1 MQKKILL
8 LGFLLLTSSFTV
20 ISCAEDD
27 GFGVEQ
33 TNNSVVSLTL
43 TGSNISE
50 YKTITIQATE
60 INTGS
65 IVTQTVENTNT
76 ILLDLPKGSYKI
88 VVNGDVISRE
98 NEKITVAS
106 TTRLD
111 VVNRVENFSIQLYAK
126 QFSDDFILEEIFF
139 AGVQTPEGKAYN
151 SSRYFKL
158 TNNTDKVLYA
168 DGVIIGQSEF
178 LTSVNNNVTPYD
190 KESYF
195 PIKGMMVL
203 PGSGTEYPVQPGDFI
218 VIADNA
224 INHHA
229 NNTNAFDLSNAN
241 FEFPNNNPAQ
251 GNVDNPAVPNVDVV
265 FTTYNFNMIF
275 LNNSGVEAYVL
286 ARFPEGEDR
295 TTFIANYKYDYS
307 FTNAT
312 GKVTSKSVY
321 KIPNTWI
328 VDGVNTASPDKLLH
342 LLTSSSIDG
351 GSTGVG
357 SSYQN
362 TDRYGKSIRRVVIG
376 QSVDGK
382 NVYKDTNDSSVDFIK
397 NAEPSLKNGIVH

>member
-224 INHHA
+224 INHH
-229 NNTNAFDLSNAN
+229 
-241 FEFPNNNPAQ
+241 
-251 GNVDNPAVPNVDVV
+251 
-265 FTTYNFNMIF
+265 
-275 LNNSGVEAYVL
+275 
-286 ARFPEGEDR
+286 
-295 TTFIANYKYDYS
+295 
-307 FTNAT
+307 
-312 GKVTSKSVY
+312 
-321 KIPNTWI
+321 PNTKHKHQ
-328 VDGVNTASPDKLLH
+328 P
-342 LLTSSSIDG
+342 
-351 GSTGVG
+351 
-357 SSYQN
+357 
-362 TDRYGKSIRRVVIG
+362 KSLNRLI
-376 QSVDGK
+376 
-382 NVYKDTNDSSVDFIK
+382 
-397 NAEPSLKNGIVH
+397 